1 MVTLHQCVHCNH
13 YNHRATVAIEYDK
26 GFPKSSMQRMHKE
39 DTWRAK
45 EQPVYKAPIKTRQE
59 AFDKA
64 GKMERN
70 APW

>member
-1 MVTLHQCVHCNH
+1 MW
-13 YNHRATVAIEYDK
+13 
-26 GFPKSSMQRMHKE
+26 P
-39 DTWRAK
+39 AK
-45 EQPVYKAPIKTRQE
+45 EQPVYKVSIKTRQE